1 MERKRMLGQVS
12 GPAAHLIQVARCNFA
27 GQEVLPVMDGPEL
40 LKQEGEE
47 KLVGSLGVNTC
58 LLL

>member
-1 MERKRMLGQVS
+1 MLGQVS